1 MLFYSCSLFNQNN
14 QNNQKMKK
22 TILCIVLFLPIIL
35 LSQTRNTKKKVL
47 MVVSSYGKDMGSVRP
62 GYEFDEFSQ
71 AYLVFKNNNLSVD
84 VASPKGGKVEP
95 DNYNKEKLY
104 NQQLLE
110 DQKALDVLNNT
121 KSTASI
127 NADDYDAIYIVGGK
141 GAMFDLPF
149 DPSLQDI
156 ILNLF
161 NRENTVIASVCH
173 GPAVFANVKK
183 NDEYIIKDVALTGFS
198 NVEEELFGKK
208 WVKEFPFSLETKLKS
223 RGAKFE
229 QTDFMLSKVVVSNN
243 FVTGQNPF
251 STAKSAEAV
260 VQSLGLK
267 PVTRELYTD
276 ENSVLL
282 IQDILDETI
291 TIQKAEELL
300 AKDASMYDMP
310 LIAVYG
316 YYKILAS
323 NDDKNGLLKGIE
335 LVELTSPY
343 FFNENLQFL
352 LAKTYASLDENEKA
366 MHIAK
371 ELISKELLV
380 EKAEELLEELNSKIE
395 D

>member
-1 MLFYSCSLFNQNN
+1 
-14 QNNQKMKK
+14 MKK
-22 TILCIVLFLPIIL
+22 TILCIALLMPVLFFAQ
-35 LSQTRNTKKKVL
+35 STDHQKKVL
-47 MVVSSYGKDMGSVRP
+47 MVVSSYGKDMGAVRP

-127 NADDYDAIYIVGGK
+127 NANDYDAIYIVGGK

-173 GPAVFANVKK
+173 GPAVFANVKE

-208 WVKEFPFSLETKLKS
+208 WVKKFPFSLETKLKS

-229 QTDFMLSKVVVSNN
+229 QTDFMLSKVVVSKG

-343 FFNENLQFL
+343 FFNENLQLL

-366 MHIAK
+366 RHIVK
-371 ELISKELLV
+371 DLISNELLV